1 MAPGY
6 RCRRG
11 SAHPAVAADGC
22 MVVSG
27 VLLPLLISRSS
38 SPQWLIAICAPLGV
52 GSSPAIGQ
60 TQSGAAILV
69 YHRFGPIAGSTTV
82 SDAALDQQLGWLHSH
97 AHVVPLR
104 SVIEAV
110 RAEATAGDRPCVAVT
125 ADDGHRSIYTDLYPR
140 ILRYRLRITLF
151 IYPSA
156 ISNASYALTWSQLT
170 EMAGSGLVD
179 VQSHTYWHPDFRQE
193 KAHRT
198 AADYRSLSMCSS
210 CIPSKC
216 SRPISA
222 GRWICWLGRSPSMTR
237 NSNQPRAR
245 TGYSFGFLLGNRPA
259 CPALT
264 CSRCLASGCPT
275 AIGRL
280 ASPPCWHLPHA
291 LSTRKPDDLR
301 CLFIALSAC
310 LLQHR
315 SVTLSREGSSMQ
327 PLGSA

>member
-1 MAPGY
+1 MA
-6 RCRRG
+6 
-11 SAHPAVAADGC
+11 AE
-22 MVVSG
+22 
-27 VLLPLLISRSS
+27 ISMRFSDRATRLRDIIAM
-38 SPQWLIAICAPLGV
+38 LIAICAPLGV

-60 TQSGAAILV
+60 TRSGAAILV
-69 YHRFGPIAGSTTV
+69 YHRFGPIAGPTTV

-97 AHVVPLR
+97 AHVAPLR

-198 AADYRSLSMCSS
+198 AADYRSFVDVQLLR
-210 CIPSKC
+210 SKQVLEAHIG
-216 SRPISA
+216 RPVDMLAWPFAIHDEELESA
-222 GRWICWLGRSPSMTR
+222 A
-237 NSNQPRAR
+237 AR

-259 CPALT
+259 FAGTDMLALPRFWVSDSDRPA
-264 CSRCLASGCPT
+264 
-275 AIGRL
+275 RL
-280 ASPPCWHLPHA
+280 AAMLTSAACPFDTESP
-291 LSTRKPDDLR
+291 
-301 CLFIALSAC
+301 
-310 LLQHR
+310 
-315 SVTLSREGSSMQ
+315 
-327 PLGSA
+327 